1 MPSLAAHLGVRA
13 PRQTRGDASR
23 PPEAS
28 SGATVSLPS
37 GLGETRVPR
46 VPRPAEDGSLPETDE
61 VSGVPRRGSGV
72 IPRVVS
78 RRGSL
83 VARRNSTLASV
94 AERLAEESRDVPD
107 AAFDVPELAVPD
119 PPTTHAPQLMGKPRE
134 RLYRH
139 PDGTLSQTRPPRNPY
154 AVASRKDW
162 ADLVQYARLNDGDE
176 ECTSTGVSFRY
187 GVGVTWPEHATY
199 LKKIGLEPE
208 TNPDGSHVAYDAGKV
223 NPLNDP
229 DHPFH
234 AYKKNH
240 DAFNKRRE
248 KNEKRNDAK
257 REEDAARDE
266 EVDVWEANDLV
277 DDVRFTNSN
286 PPPPRMPWL
295 DEKQRAFVYERVLES
310 RRRYNERGGMEP
322 IGPMTA

>member
-1 MPSLAAHLGVRA
+1 
-13 PRQTRGDASR
+13 
-23 PPEAS
+23 
-28 SGATVSLPS
+28 
-37 GLGETRVPR
+37 
-46 VPRPAEDGSLPETDE
+46 
-61 VSGVPRRGSGV
+61 
-72 IPRVVS
+72 
-78 RRGSL
+78 

-134 RLYRH
+134 RLYRQ